1 MPAAEFGVFDSAG
14 IYSFA
19 AAIAAVIGLDSAV
32 VLLARRAGTSAAS
45 SRAVAGTALLAVI
58 AAGTAVAALG
68 IAAPALWST
77 LLFGTGAYAPVV
89 IWGALS
95 VPFAATL
102 MYLLGLLKWEFRRGW
117 FLASSLG
124 SAVASVGLT
133 YFVALHTDL
142 GLPGLVAATAAG
154 QAAGALVAFW
164 GARDLVAAEWDA
176 ASARRLAA
184 LGLPFALIGVASA
197 IAPSVDRLFLAH
209 AHSLTDTAVYAVGQR
224 IAMLQVLVLGGFQ
237 AAWGPFAFSAAQAPD
252 KEAMFGRVLSLVCV
266 AGAAFTLLLVLI
278 APWLASVAAGAAYRP
293 AVMFVAPLGL
303 ATALG
308 AVFFV
313 VSIGAFLAER
323 TVFNLYAYAAGVA
336 VTIAANVALVLL
348 DVPPLGIAWA
358 NCAGQATG
366 VVLMASLSQRVHP
379 IRYPFA
385 ESALVLAGA
394 GAAGSWLAARPP
406 ETPAGLLA
414 AMGTVVVIA
423 GTWVWLRVLTPA
435 ERESARR
442 NPGRPRQGS

>member
-19 AAIAAVIGLDSAV
+19 AAMAAVIGLDSAV
-32 VLLARRAGTSAAS
+32 VLLARRAGTSAAA
-45 SRAVAGTALLAVI
+45 SRTVAGTALLAVV
-58 AAGTAVAALG
+58 AAGTGVALLG
-68 IAAPALWST
+68 VVAPGLWST
-77 LLFGTGAYAPVV
+77 LLFGTGSYAPVV
-89 IWGALS
+89 VWGALS

-124 SAVASVGLT
+124 SALASVGLT
-133 YFVALHTDL
+133 YFVALRTDL

-154 QAAGALVAFW
+154 QAAGALVALW
-164 GARDLVAAEWDA
+164 GARDLVGLHWDA

-237 AAWGPFAFSAAQAPD
+237 AAWGPFAFSAAQSPD
-252 KEAMFGRVLSLVCV
+252 KEAMFGRVLALVSV

-278 APWLASVAAGAAYRP
+278 APWLATVAAGTAYRS
-293 AVMFVAPLGL
+293 AVIFVAPLGL

-348 DVPPLGIAWA
+348 GVPPVGIAWA

-379 IRYPFA
+379 IRYPFV
-385 ESALVLAGA
+385 ESALVLAAA

-406 ETPAGLLA
+406 ETTAGVLA
-414 AMGTVVVIA
+414 AMGAVA
-423 GTWVWLRVLTPA
+423 ASAMAWAWFRVLTPP
-435 ERESARR
+435 ERGWARR
-442 NPGRPRQGS
+442 DPGRPGRGS